1 LREQYARD
9 IAPRTE
15 VALARVLDRVWTGPA
30 PARALDLG
38 AGTGAVGRTLRARF
52 GEALELVAV
61 DRTAAPGVVR
71 ANLAAELP
79 PVEGRFPLVVAAHLL
94 NELFVDRPGP
104 DRVALRA
111 RRVLEWARALLA
123 PAGLIVLIEPAL
135 RETSRQLLALRDA
148 LVAAGLQVVAP
159 CFRQGACPALV
170 AERDWCHDA
179 AATPSRGRVDFSY
192 LVLRAEPV
200 GPSGAL
206 YRVVSDPLPDK
217 GRLRLF
223 VCGETG
229 RRELIR
235 LTRHRS
241 PANQAL
247 DRAGRGDVLSIR
259 DADGAGAAL
268 RVTPETTIAAP
279 ET

>member
-1 LREQYARD
+1 MREQYARD

-15 VALARVLDRVWTGPA
+15 VALARILDRVWRGPA
-30 PARALDLG
+30 PDRALDLG

-52 GEALELVAV
+52 GDALDLVAV
-61 DRTAAPGVVR
+61 DRTAGPGVAR
-71 ANLAAELP
+71 ANLAVELP
-79 PVEGRFPLVVAAHLL
+79 PVAGRFPLIVAAHLL
-94 NELFVDRPGP
+94 NELFVDRAPAE
-104 DRVALRA
+104 RVAWRA

-123 PAGLIVLIEPAL
+123 PAGLIVLVEPAL
-135 RETSRQLLALRDA
+135 RETSRELLAVRDA

-159 CFRQGACPALV
+159 CFRQGTCPALA

-179 AATPSRGRVDFSY
+179 AAQPSRGRVDFSY

-200 GPSGAL
+200 SPAADL

-223 VCGETG
+223 VCGEDG

-241 PANQAL
+241 AANAGL
-247 DRAGRGDVLSIR
+247 DRAARGDVLAIR
-259 DADGAGAAL
+259 QADDAGAAL
-268 RVTPETTIAAP
+268 RVTPGTTIAAP

>member
-1 LREQYARD
+1 MREQYARD

-15 VALARVLDRVWTGPA
+15 VALARILDRAWGGPA
-30 PARALDLG
+30 PDRALDLG

-71 ANLAAELP
+71 ANLAVELP
-79 PVEGRFPLVVAAHLL
+79 RVEGRFPLIVAAHLL
-94 NELFVDRPGP
+94 NELFVDRAAG

-123 PAGLIVLIEPAL
+123 PAGIVVLIEPAL
-135 RETSRQLLALRDA
+135 RETSRELLAVRDA
-148 LVAAGLQVVAP
+148 LVGAGLQVVAP
-159 CFRQGACPALV
+159 CFRQGACPALA

-179 AATPSRGRVDFSY
+179 AAAPSRGRVDFSY
-192 LVLRAEPV
+192 LVLRAEPAS
-200 GPSGAL
+200 PAADL

-223 VCGETG
+223 VCGEPG

-241 PANQAL
+241 PANAAL
-247 DRAGRGDVLSIR
+247 DRAGRGDVLAIR

-268 RVTPETTIAAP
+268 RVTPETTIAASDR
-279 ET
+279 